1 MSSWPGVGALAD
13 DREPGGISELP
24 SVEVLWLLT
33 ASLAGKGG
41 ELPSVEVLWLLTTSL
56 AGTGCDDSILDRRV
70 SGETEFGMGE
80 YLQIMLDASFSP
92 AVSPIS
98 LNRTACF
105 DFLAVPAVFG
115 LPSRFSLGRL
125 GGGGFRLVC
134 GVDFVDG
141 GGFRLVC
148 GVDFGDGGGFRVVG
162 RKGFGEDCS
171 IGFGKGVILDGALS
185 TLALRPAGPC
195 QASGPLPPFAVFALD
210 SDIQT
215 SVSATVD
222 GCSLPCIF
230 SHFELQTCRQWN
242 RPQTSTDPTFG
253 MNWVNRRT
261 FSHSAYDARARLG

>member
-1 MSSWPGVGALAD
+1 VSSWPGMGALAD
-13 DREPGGISELP
+13 DREPGGINELP
-24 SVEVLWLLT
+24 LVEVLWLLT
-33 ASLAGKGG
+33 ASLAG
-41 ELPSVEVLWLLTTSL
+41 
-56 AGTGCDDSILDRRV
+56 TGCDDSNLDRRV
-70 SGETEFGMGE
+70 SGDTEFGTGE
-80 YLQIMLDASFSP
+80 YLRMMFDASFSP
-92 AVSPIS
+92 AVSPVS

-105 DFLAVPAVFG
+105 DFFADPAVFG
-115 LPSRFSLGRL
+115 LSSRRSSARL
-125 GGGGFRLVC
+125 GGGGLRLS
-134 GVDFVDG
+134 GWTGDG
-141 GGFRLVC
+141 GGFRLV
-148 GVDFGDGGGFRVVG
+148 G
-162 RKGFGEDCS
+162 RKGFGKDFS